1 MGNIH
6 SCFRHNKSCVLCH
19 ERFTEYYIMCAVC
32 NKTIHD
38 ECEYNFNRRYYTD
51 NCPICGQANPIYYK
65 FSV

>member
-1 MGNIH
+1 MGNIY
-6 SCFRHNKSCVLCH
+6 SCFTNNKSCVICH

-32 NKTIHD
+32 NKTMHD